1 MIDETTKFNRAKGY
15 YNRVALAGNTDGA
28 FKELVAF
35 NKQADNLMTDNI
47 RPGFYK
53 GESVVKSHGQKIL
66 ELGEAGESSVSIA
79 KKLGLKQQTVN
90 NAINAIEKGLA
101 GNEYKFSKPFKE
113 ILKLSVNETGVNLK
127 DPKYLE
133 EVIQFIDENPNL
145 NQKETNIKKNE

>member
-35 NKQADNLMTDNI
+35 NKQADALITDNI

-101 GNEYKFSKPFKE
+101 AVSYTHLTLPTKR
-113 ILKLSVNETGVNLK
+113 IV
-127 DPKYLE
+127 
-133 EVIQFIDENPNL
+133 
-145 NQKETNIKKNE
+145 

>member
-35 NKQADNLMTDNI
+35 NKQADALITDNI

-101 GNEYKFSKPFKE
+101 GND
-113 ILKLSVNETGVNLK
+113 INLVNRLK
-127 DPKYLE
+127 KYL
-133 EVIQFIDENPNL
+133 NYL
-145 NQKETNIKKNE
+145 